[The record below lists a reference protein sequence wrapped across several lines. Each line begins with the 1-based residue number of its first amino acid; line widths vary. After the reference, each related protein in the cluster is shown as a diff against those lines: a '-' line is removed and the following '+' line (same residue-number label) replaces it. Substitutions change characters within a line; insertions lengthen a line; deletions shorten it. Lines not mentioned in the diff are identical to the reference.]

1 MSIRYKFFLA
11 FSVLVVLACSVA
23 FSGFRGIAGSGDLA
37 ARLYDGPLMGI
48 NHARSAH
55 AALNEARRLIPPSL
69 ADGVPA
75 ETVIAFRALLNE
87 IVGDLKIVRERIDN
101 DDVAAALAGAEDRFR
116 AWSEAELQLLRP
128 ASDGLT
134 MVPASFALM
143 QKGNDAAKA
152 LDDLVETVAAYGF
165 EYRMAAETAV
175 ADARATMLA
184 LAIGTT
190 LVGIML
196 AISFSYSMSKPIFEA
211 MQVAERVAAGNFTD
225 QIASQRPDELG
236 RLLRSLDAM
245 QSHLKARADED
256 HAMMMKLDAALNNMK
271 LGLCMFGPDN
281 RLMLWNDRYLKMYRI
296 SPERIFVGCTREEM
310 LEAREAA
317 GTAYRDLEQYGAKL
331 QTAIETRSPDSFA
344 AELVDGRIVNVAYQ
358 PIQNGGLVATHEDI
372 TERTQSEARIA
383 HLAFHDPL
391 TECPTDLRSAITLR
405 RHSRAHLPATKHLR
419 CFASTSIDSRKST
432 ICTVMRQA
440 IAFSRRSDAGLRWL
454 ATERSLHGLAAT
466 SSRSCCQVGHNRP
479 RQKNFV
485 RDCRRSLTRPF
496 ASTTMMSTEASPSG
510 SAFFRNTV
518 RTWIPWSRMRK
529 QHFIVRRQ
537 NSAERFASLSLR

>member
-37 ARLYDGPLMGI
+37 VRLYDGPLMGI

-296 SPERIFVGCTREEM
+296 SPERIFAGCTHEEN
-310 LEAREAA
+310 ARGPQRRRNSLPGPRAIRCKAA
-317 GTAYRDLEQYGAKL
+317 DRG
-331 QTAIETRSPDSFA
+331 
-344 AELVDGRIVNVAYQ
+344 
-358 PIQNGGLVATHEDI
+358 
-372 TERTQSEARIA
+372 
-383 HLAFHDPL
+383 
-391 TECPTDLRSAITLR
+391 
-405 RHSRAHLPATKHLR
+405 
-419 CFASTSIDSRKST
+419 
-432 ICTVMRQA
+432 
-440 IAFSRRSDAGLRWL
+440 
-454 ATERSLHGLAAT
+454 
-466 SSRSCCQVGHNRP
+466 
-479 RQKNFV
+479 
-485 RDCRRSLTRPF
+485 
-496 ASTTMMSTEASPSG
+496 
-510 SAFFRNTV
+510 
-518 RTWIPWSRMRK
+518 
-529 QHFIVRRQ
+529 
-537 NSAERFASLSLR
+537 

>member
-1 MSIRYKFFLA
+1 MMSIRYKFFLA
-11 FSVLVVLACSVA
+11 FSALVVLACSVA
-23 FSGFRGIAGSGDLA
+23 FSGFRGIAASGDLA
-37 ARLYDGPLMGI
+37 VRLYDGPLMGI

-55 AALNEARRLIPPSL
+55 AALNEARRLIPPGL

-87 IVGDLKIVRERIDN
+87 IAGDLKIVRERIDN

-116 AWSEAELQLLRP
+116 DWSETELQLLWP
-128 ASDGLT
+128 PSDGLT
-134 MVPASFALM
+134 MVPASFALT

-175 ADARATMLA
+175 ADARTTMLT

-196 AISFSYSMSKPIFEA
+196 AVSFSYSMSKPIFEA

-296 SPERIFVGCTREEM
+296 SPERIFVGCTHEEM
-310 LEAREAA
+310 LEAREVA
-317 GTAYRDLEQYGAKL
+317 GTAYRDLGHYAAKL
-331 QTAIETRSPDSFA
+331 QTAVETRSPDSFA
-344 AELVDGRIVNVAYQ
+344 AELIETAKRQRDGLLMVTGDGRSDGLLASIAPVLAELLAGLTTRQRVVARLSL
-358 PIQNGGLVATHEDI
+358 IE
-372 TERTQSEARIA
+372 
-383 HLAFHDPL
+383 
-391 TECPTDLRSAITLR
+391 DLRQAEVAEQLEVARATVSVTFR
-405 RHSRAHLPATKHLR
+405 RAHVRSIGRLRDAVRAIFATGVGAAGSYGATPA
-419 CFASTSIDSRKST
+419 
-432 ICTVMRQA
+432 
-440 IAFSRRSDAGLRWL
+440 
-454 ATERSLHGLAAT
+454 
-466 SSRSCCQVGHNRP
+466 P
-479 RQKNFV
+479 RA
-485 RDCRRSLTRPF
+485 P
-496 ASTTMMSTEASPSG
+496 A
-510 SAFFRNTV
+510 
-518 RTWIPWSRMRK
+518 
-529 QHFIVRRQ
+529 
-537 NSAERFASLSLR
+537 